1 MTRSSRRA
9 RTAARRIVINH
20 SFLSL
25 ARRRRGGGLLT
36 GWDISIKSLHCCF
49 PAEGAEEVVAAMSE
63 IELGPL
69 ARRSPERVSRPLL
82 VLYHI
87 ILVGS
92 PPKRRIP
99 SSGGPRSSLPSE
111 RQAHRTRT
119 APAHYEWICYSDEK
133 ISSSPTATGQ
143 PQRYEDSIVFCD
155 GVWFPGVRAAAA
167 DGALCG
173 HVQLY
178 QSYKLVLTRSAYIY
192 RRFFAHGPR
201 LTVDLRTGRAPRH
214 RCRRRRP
221 SLRPTTPT
229 ATGETPWTSI
239 WATCSSWP
247 TRPARPT
254 TRRPRTRP
262 RERDERVLRNLQSA
276 RRIL

>member
-1 MTRSSRRA
+1 
-9 RTAARRIVINH
+9 
-20 SFLSL
+20 
-25 ARRRRGGGLLT
+25 
-36 GWDISIKSLHCCF
+36 
-49 PAEGAEEVVAAMSE
+49 MSE
-63 IELGPL
+63 IELAPL
-69 ARRSPERVSRPLL
+69 VRTPSARRGHY
-82 VLYHI
+82 LYHI

-111 RQAHRTRT
+111 RQAHPHPHISGF
-119 APAHYEWICYSDEK
+119 AYSDEK

-155 GVWFPGVRAAAA
+155 DVWCSSVRAAAA

-201 LTVDLRTGRAPRH
+201 LTIDLRTGRAPRH

-247 TRPARPT
+247 TRPTRPT

>member
-1 MTRSSRRA
+1 
-9 RTAARRIVINH
+9 
-20 SFLSL
+20 
-25 ARRRRGGGLLT
+25 
-36 GWDISIKSLHCCF
+36 
-49 PAEGAEEVVAAMSE
+49 MSE

-92 PPKRRIP
+92 PPSVAYRPRAALGPPCPRNGRR
-99 SSGGPRSSLPSE
+99 ST
-111 RQAHRTRT
+111 RTRT
-119 APAHYEWICYSDEK
+119 NKKKNLMKIWHTLEK

-143 PQRYEDSIVFCD
+143 PQHYEARAVRPRCC
-155 GVWFPGVRAAAA
+155 WFPGVRAAAA

-201 LTVDLRTGRAPRH
+201 LTIDLRTGRAPRH

-221 SLRPTTPT
+221 SLRTTPT

-247 TRPARPT
+247 TRPTRPT